1 MSEIIC
7 PQCQTTFTPESV
19 EKAAIAEIER
29 AIYDLELAKAEL
41 IKKGSQTVFAEEVE
55 SSTFRAKVLKTLDFL
70 GLVEQE
76 NEVQASGSARKFANF
91 LGLVDLEPAK

>member
-1 MSEIIC
+1 
-7 PQCQTTFTPESV
+7 V
-19 EKAAIAEIER
+19 
-29 AIYDLELAKAEL
+29 
-41 IKKGSQTVFAEEVE
+41 VAEEVE